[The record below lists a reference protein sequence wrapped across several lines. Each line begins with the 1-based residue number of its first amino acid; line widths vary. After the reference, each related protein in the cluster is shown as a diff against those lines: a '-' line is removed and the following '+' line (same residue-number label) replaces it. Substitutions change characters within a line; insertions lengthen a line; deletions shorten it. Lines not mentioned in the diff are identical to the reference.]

1 MRTVHYMREHEASQ
15 WLPPGRIAEVQWGKR
30 TSLVGH
36 CWEQVPYY
44 RQRWQEFGF
53 EPGDLKSME
62 DYARLPVL
70 TKANIRANF
79 DRLKARNLQGQML
92 YTATGGSTG
101 EPLRVDDT
109 RQSYNRRTAWMLR
122 AYGDQKRT

>member
-1 MRTVHYMREHEASQ
+1 MLVFICIFFFSSRRRHTRCALVTGVQTFALPICGRRTLHYLREHEASQ
-15 WLPPGRIAEVQWGKR
+15 WLPPGQIAELQWRKL

-44 RQRWQEFGF
+44 RQRWQEIGF

-70 TKANIRANF
+70 TKADIRTNF
-79 DRLKARNLQGQML
+79 DRLKARNLQG
-92 YTATGGSTG
+92 
-101 EPLRVDDT
+101 
-109 RQSYNRRTAWMLR
+109 R
-122 AYGDQKRT
+122 AHV